1 VLTEVQQALLVRD
14 GPRLEIERRLIDGIN
29 EGGRRKA
36 DGERLAGLQRALG
49 LAFSQ
54 MKAVLKDGEALNEPL
69 EAGHDELKRPT
80 IETIEKAPEA
90 AGDER
95 LSDVQAGLRRA
106 VSETQ
111 TVNFDFDPLH
121 DPFDDGDDAFVRH
134 LLEGIRERPL
144 PGNLTDPT
152 VGSAQAVSE
161 KQTVTT
167 GDQPAHDVFDAQD
180 NTFVGDLMKGTPDPP
195 RESADHTDAVPLQ
208 KLPETTN

>member
-1 VLTEVQQALLVRD
+1 
-14 GPRLEIERRLIDGIN
+14 
-29 EGGRRKA
+29 
-36 DGERLAGLQRALG
+36 
-49 LAFSQ
+49 
-54 MKAVLKDGEALNEPL
+54 MKAVLKGGEALNEPL

-80 IETIEKAPEA
+80 IETIEKAAPEA
-90 AGDER
+90 ADDER
-95 LSDVQAGLRRA
+95 LSDVQVGLRRD

-111 TVNFDFDPLH
+111 TVRIDCDPLH

-144 PGNLTDPT
+144 PETLTDPT

-161 KQTVTT
+161 MQTVTT

-180 NTFVGDLMKGTPDPP
+180 STFLGDLMKSTPDPP

-208 KLPETTN
+208 ELPETQPSPPARPDSTPAKGPRRRG